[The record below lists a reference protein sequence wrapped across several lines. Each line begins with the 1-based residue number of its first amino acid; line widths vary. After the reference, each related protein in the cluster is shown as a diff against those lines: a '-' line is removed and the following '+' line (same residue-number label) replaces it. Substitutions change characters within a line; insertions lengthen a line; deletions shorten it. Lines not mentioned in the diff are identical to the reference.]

1 MTSTIEIDKNLFTLL
16 LAEALLPGLV
26 VVEID
31 AINFDHVRG
40 EVSIDLRSP
49 ALPEGEVKIVYGQQ
63 QGANGAPPRRFV
75 SSISATPYPKVEAE
89 IRP

>member
-1 MTSTIEIDKNLFTLL
+1 MTSTIEMDKNLFTQL

-31 AINFDHVRG
+31 AIDFEHVRG
-40 EVSIDLRSP
+40 EVSIVLRSP
-49 ALPEGEVKIVYGQQ
+49 ALPEGDVKISLGQQ
-63 QGANGAPPRRFV
+63 QGENGAPPRRFV
-75 SSISATPYPKVEAE
+75 SSISATPYPKAEAE